1 MEPEPKL
8 NNFCSATLTYR
19 SHLDVKKSNNLIS
32 AQKLAFMIYLGGIKT
47 TCFIVPAL
55 GAKSGEV
62 NLLEALLLLADFAL
76 PLVAFLR
83 YLN

>member
-1 MEPEPKL
+1 
-8 NNFCSATLTYR
+8 
-19 SHLDVKKSNNLIS
+19 
-32 AQKLAFMIYLGGIKT
+32 MIYLGGIKT